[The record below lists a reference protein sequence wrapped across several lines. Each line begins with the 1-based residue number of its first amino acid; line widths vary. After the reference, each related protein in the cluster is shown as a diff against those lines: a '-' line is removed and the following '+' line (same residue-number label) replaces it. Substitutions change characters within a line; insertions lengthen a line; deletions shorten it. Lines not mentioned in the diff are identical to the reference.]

1 MISNPIKKVAFNI
14 NEKHSNNNALRR
26 LIHCLFAENLI
37 DKKQVY
43 WDIDHCGYIY
53 KFKKTPYK
61 ILFKNMEIYPV
72 DTFFNYGGIYL
83 INNNNKKEI
92 IQTIYYLLEKLE

>member
-37 DKKQVY
+37 DKKASLLGYRPLWVY
-43 WDIDHCGYIY
+43 FINRKPLII
-53 KFKKTPYK
+53 F
-61 ILFKNMEIYPV
+61 FKNMEIYPV
-72 DTFFNYGGIYL
+72 DTILL
-83 INNNNKKEI
+83 IMVVFI
-92 IQTIYYLLEKLE
+92 

>member
-61 ILFKNMEIYPV
+61 ILLRTWKYTV

-83 INNNNKKEI
+83 INNNNKKKLFKQYI
-92 IQTIYYLLEKLE
+92 IF